1 MRRILLASY
10 GIVLFSLTT
19 FILVYFS
26 FFFSPMDFDQKA
38 IIYVMSFLGYAA
50 CSLVFYI
57 WNNERKELRTNKGLK

>member
-1 MRRILLASY
+1 MRSILLASY

-26 FFFSPMDFDQKA
+26 FFFQPMDSEQKM
-38 IIYVMSFLGYAA
+38 IIGFFSFFGYAA

-57 WNNERKELRTNKGLK
+57 WNDERKELRTNKGLK